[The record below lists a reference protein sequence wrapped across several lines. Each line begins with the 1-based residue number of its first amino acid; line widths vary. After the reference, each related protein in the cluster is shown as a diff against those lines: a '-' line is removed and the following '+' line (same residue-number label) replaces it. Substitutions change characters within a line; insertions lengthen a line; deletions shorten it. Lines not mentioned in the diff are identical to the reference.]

1 MIEMLMTTFVL
12 AVGLLGLCMLQT
24 MSLRASTGSRS
35 LATAVHVANS
45 VMDQVE
51 MEGRL
56 SWLNLTNSAYLVSA
70 TSPNTPLTLSYITA
84 KGGTVNASF
93 DLQGNVC
100 TPGAADV
107 TLSNPYYTVTTVYVD
122 DVGSAGGVGKVSD
135 FTVTVAFSDTVNG
148 AAVPRQVVLTRRIL
162 HG

>member
-56 SWLNLTNSAYLVSA
+56 SW
-70 TSPNTPLTLSYITA
+70 LSYITA